1 MMKYMLDTNICIDI
15 LRRPK
20 SGALKQILKHKPG
33 DIAISSVTLA
43 ELEFGVNKSSD
54 PERNAR
60 MLIEAC
66 SPFEIVPF
74 DNEAAATYGIIRAK
88 LESKGTPI
96 GPLDTMI
103 AASAL
108 SRELTLV
115 TNNTK
120 EFKRVKGLKLENWI
134 RS

>member
-1 MMKYMLDTNICIDI
+1 MKYMLDTNICIDI
-15 LRRPK
+15 MRRPK
-20 SGALKQILKHKPG
+20 SPAIKHILKHSPG

-43 ELEFGVNKSSD
+43 ELEFGVNKSND

-66 SPFEIVPF
+66 SAFEIVPF
-74 DNEAAATYGIIRAK
+74 DNEAAASYGIIRAN

-103 AASAL
+103 ASAAL
-108 SRELTLV
+108 SRNLTLV

-120 EFKRVKGLKLENWI
+120 EFKRVKNLKLENWI
-134 RS
+134 RA